1 MTVLSRSSGGD
12 APLPLAEAF
21 AAIVAAGEP
30 DAPLQV
36 CQVAVDALPFDGA
49 SITTMTDSHHQEP
62 VCATNEAA
70 RRITELQFE
79 LGEGP
84 DLDAHKS
91 GRPVHVLDLAEL
103 GEHHWPLFGHAVG
116 GELARTLHA
125 LPLNTDGPSLGTL
138 CFHSTTPEHLAVQD
152 VANARRA
159 ADIAT
164 WAVLGVIAQ
173 ETPQQEIDW
182 LQDRLQLWTIL
193 HQAIGLISAQ
203 MQVKTETAL
212 TCLRAHAFA
221 CDRPLSDVARDVAM
235 GTLRF
240 DDYGR

>member
-1 MTVLSRSSGGD
+1 MAD
-12 APLPLAEAF
+12 AF
-21 AAIVAAGEP
+21 AAIVAAGEH

-49 SITTMTDSHHQEP
+49 SITTMTDSHRQEP

-84 DLDAHKS
+84 DLDAHES

-125 LPLNTDGPSLGTL
+125 LPLNTDGASLGTL
-138 CFHSTTPEHLAVQD
+138 CFHSATLEHLAVQD
-152 VANARRA
+152 VANARRT

-173 ETPQQEIDW
+173 EAPQQEID
-182 LQDRLQLWTIL
+182 RLQGRLQCWVKL
-193 HQAIGLISAQ
+193 HQAIGVISAQ
-203 MQVKTETAL
+203 MQVEIETAL
-212 TCLRAHAFA
+212 TCLRAHAFV
-221 CDRPLSDVARDVAM
+221 CDRRLSDVAHDVVI

-240 DDYGR
+240 DDGR